1 MTTDALTSRAV
12 GCLSAAAVGDALG
25 GATEGWLPNEIRSRW
40 GGWVIGIVAP
50 YHDDWATR
58 RPVAPFH
65 KGDGHVTD
73 DTLMTRCLV
82 EVYVDKCNHLDA
94 FDVADRVVPRI
105 TGEVMWIPELER
117 ETVLL
122 QRLALAEKYLSLRLG
137 WAHADPRE
145 AGVGNAVNCGAAMYM
160 PPVGIVNACDPEAA
174 YAEAIAL
181 TGAHQSSFG
190 REAAGVMAAG
200 VAAAMSPNACVDDVI
215 DACVDVAKDGTR
227 LAIEAVCDAA
237 RTVDTW
243 QEAVTSGV
251 LRDAMRPYDLVSD
264 DYRERGLA
272 AHRPSRLHSIEELP
286 IALAM
291 LIVADGDVLETIL
304 GGVNYGRDADS
315 IAGMGGAIAGALQGR
330 GGVPAELVS
339 AVGTAS
345 RIDLEEPGQRLA
357 ATTRTIRA
365 DDHAQHLAHTAAFDQ
380 LVRA

>member
-1 MTTDALTSRAV
+1 MTADALTDRAV
-12 GCLSAAAVGDALG
+12 GCLTAAAVGDALG
-25 GATEGWLPNEIRSRW
+25 GATEGWLPDEIRSRW
-40 GGWVIGIVAP
+40 DGWVTGIVEP

-82 EVYVDKCNHLDA
+82 DVYVDKCAHLDA
-94 FDVADRVVPRI
+94 FDMADRVVPRL
-105 TGEVMWIPELER
+105 TGEVVWIPELEC

-137 WAHADPRE
+137 WGHVDPRE

-160 PPVGIVNACDPEAA
+160 PPVGIVNAGDPEAA
-174 YAEAIAL
+174 YDEAIAL

-200 VAAAMSPNACVDDVI
+200 VAAAMSPGADVDDIV
-215 DACVDVAKDGTR
+215 DACLGLARDGTR
-227 LAIEAVCDAA
+227 RAIEAVCAVA

-243 QEAVTSGV
+243 QEAVASGV
-251 LRDAMRPYDLVSD
+251 LRDAMRPFDLVSD
-264 DYRERGLA
+264 NYRERGLA

-291 LIVADGDVLETIL
+291 LIVADGDVLDTIL

-330 GGVPAELVS
+330 SGVPAELVS

-357 ATTRTIRA
+357 VTTRTIRA
-365 DDHAQHLAHTAAFDQ
+365 ADKQRRLAGLATFEL
-380 LVRA
+380 LVGA